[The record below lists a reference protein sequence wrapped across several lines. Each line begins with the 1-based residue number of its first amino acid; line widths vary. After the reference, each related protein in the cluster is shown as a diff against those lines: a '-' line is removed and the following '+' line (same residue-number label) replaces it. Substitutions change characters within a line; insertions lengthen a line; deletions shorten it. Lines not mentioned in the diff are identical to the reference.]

1 MLIHQLLKSK
11 VTDKKYCQQSLT
23 LCKYHWVLK
32 FKVDVSA
39 PLTLLTIPYCFIGD
53 FFVAVYPQAFCI
65 WSKVPG
71 KNFENTMCCYNG
83 AEPPISS
90 KNYMKAYKPG
100 EYLDADIST
109 DSRFIIVLPK
119 NSQTVQIWFN
129 HLYTLASANE
139 AEENMK
145 FGLASY
151 TLEHDAEVVLCK
163 SKRQNYFEAMAK
175 YIPNVV
181 VTVTADYKVH
191 LWIESFAQ
199 SNVEF
204 YKFEVITE
212 FAADRAFPWCS
223 FFDAND
229 KESVHSHQRTDVIIS
244 KLMNPYSD
252 RVYYLL
258 KDANDMGVARINYP
272 LTSNDWLCFITVS
285 LLVMD

>member
-1 MLIHQLLKSK
+1 
-11 VTDKKYCQQSLT
+11 
-23 LCKYHWVLK
+23 
-32 FKVDVSA
+32 
-39 PLTLLTIPYCFIGD
+39 
-53 FFVAVYPQAFCI
+53 
-65 WSKVPG
+65 
-71 KNFENTMCCYNG
+71 MCCYNG

-90 KNYMKAYKPG
+90 KNYMKAFEPG

-119 NSQTVQIWFN
+119 HSQTVQIWFN

-151 TLEHDAEVVLCK
+151 SLEHDAEVVLCK
-163 SKRQNYFEAMAK
+163 AKKQNYFEAMAK
-175 YIPNVV
+175 YIPNVI

-204 YKFEVITE
+204 YKFEIINE
-212 FAADRAFPWCS
+212 FVADCAFPWCS

-229 KESVHSHQRTDVIIS
+229 KESLHSHQRTDVIIS

-285 LLVMD
+285 LFGNGLGELFLCVQAGGDKELPNKHSHSLHQTEGGELPRRLQVAVPDLFPVHGHGPGRRQDRQLLCLQC